1 MFKRDQRE
9 LELYWNYISVEEIDL
24 TSFLKKILNETI
36 DNRNDVFVHLIK
48 QNRNNLNVEIVEQ
61 SQDLR
66 KLYREF

>member
-1 MFKRDQRE
+1 MWSE
-9 LELYWNYISVEEIDL
+9 NHLELYLRWEIDL
-24 TSFLKKILNETI
+24 TSFPKKILNETI

-48 QNRNNLNVEIVEQ
+48 QYRNNLNVEIVEQ

>member
-1 MFKRDQRE
+1 MWSERT
-9 LELYWNYISVEEIDL
+9 WNYISRWRNL
-24 TSFLKKILNETI
+24 TSFSTKKILNETI

-48 QNRNNLNVEIVEQ
+48 QYRNNLNVEIVEQ

>member
-1 MFKRDQRE
+1 MWSERT
-9 LELYWNYISVEEIDL
+9 WNYISRWRNL
-24 TSFLKKILNETI
+24 TSFPTKKILNETI

-48 QNRNNLNVEIVEQ
+48 QYRNNLNVEIVEQ

>member
-1 MFKRDQRE
+1 MFKCDQRIT
-9 LELYWNYISVEEIDL
+9 WNYISVEEIDL
-24 TSFLKKILNETI
+24 TSFPTKKILNETI

-48 QNRNNLNVEIVEQ
+48 QYRNNLNVEIVEQ

>member
-1 MFKRDQRE
+1 MWSERTS
-9 LELYWNYISVEEIDL
+9 NYISVEEIDL
-24 TSFLKKILNETI
+24 TSFPTKKILNETI

-48 QNRNNLNVEIVEQ
+48 QYRNNLNVEIVEQ

>member
-1 MFKRDQRE
+1 MWSERT
-9 LELYWNYISVEEIDL
+9 WNYISVEEIDL
-24 TSFLKKILNETI
+24 TSFPTKKILNETI

-48 QNRNNLNVEIVEQ
+48 QYRNNLNVEIVEQ